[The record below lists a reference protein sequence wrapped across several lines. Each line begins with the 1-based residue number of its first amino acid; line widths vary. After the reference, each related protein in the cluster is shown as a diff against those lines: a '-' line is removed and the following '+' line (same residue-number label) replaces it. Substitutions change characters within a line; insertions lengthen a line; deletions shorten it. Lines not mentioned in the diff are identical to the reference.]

1 METIASN
8 LTSALPDHSDEE
20 NMYELLYLL
29 GLTRPDLDGTKVFK
43 KYELVPEKNLRFHI
57 NSAFR
62 LKYFKTLQDD

>member
-29 GLTRPDLDGTKVFK
+29 GLTLPDHDGTKVFK
-43 KYELVPEKNLRFHI
+43 KYKLVSEKNLRFYI
-57 NSAFR
+57 ASAFR
-62 LKYFKTLQDD
+62 LEYFKTLRVD